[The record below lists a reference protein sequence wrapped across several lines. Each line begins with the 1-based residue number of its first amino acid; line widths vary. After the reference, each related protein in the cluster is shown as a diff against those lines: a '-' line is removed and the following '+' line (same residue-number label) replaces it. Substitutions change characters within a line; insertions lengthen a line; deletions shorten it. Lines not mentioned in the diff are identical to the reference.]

1 MLYLVDACSGYFALC
16 WCGFGAVLQACF
28 GCGVCCRLV
37 PCVVWYCFVACGVSH
52 AVNSVV

>member
-16 WCGFGAVLQACF
+16 CCGFGAVLQACF
-28 GCGVCCRLV
+28 GCGVCCGLV

-52 AVNSVV
+52 AVNSVA